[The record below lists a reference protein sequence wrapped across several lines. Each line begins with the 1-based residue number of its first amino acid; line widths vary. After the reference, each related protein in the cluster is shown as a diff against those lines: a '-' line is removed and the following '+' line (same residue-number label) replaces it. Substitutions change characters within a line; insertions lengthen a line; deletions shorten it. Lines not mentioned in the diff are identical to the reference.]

1 MNPYQPNQVGQAL
14 WQMIAE
20 SLDDQ
25 ALDEAIDKVL
35 EEESYQFF
43 QVLQAEK
50 EKRMNAK
57 KEI

>member
-20 SLDDQ
+20 SLDDD
-25 ALDEAIDKVL
+25 ALDEAIDKTL

-50 EKRMNAK
+50 EKRMKDK
-57 KEI
+57 KL